1 MLPLLRSTA
10 QDNAR
15 IAVVRITLMALVIAG
30 AACGPAGEEA
40 SSISRGDEAAARGEL
55 EEALAEYSL
64 AAQMGSDD
72 AMTLARVAHTYAEMG
87 RVDEAA
93 DFYRRTV
100 AADSTYADQAVAD
113 MVWLARAAAARND
126 LFSVASAIGTAHDFR
141 PGISVAE
148 LSLPLARHHFR
159 NGEYGVALPYYQK
172 ALAAM
177 GEDTTPDIVF
187 EAASAYDEVGDCR
200 NSLVLYEQYRRMIR
214 RWQRGE
220 VHWRIGSCSYRLA
233 QDMIEQGEDE
243 AAFELIDRMI
253 TLGEPRNLLAL
264 AYLHLGG
271 ILARLGRCDE
281 AMFSFQRVRDVDQT
295 GSDALVERAQWR
307 FDELRFSSPMRG
319 IISGG
324 GC

>member
-1 MLPLLRSTA
+1 MRAAFVLG
-10 QDNAR
+10 
-15 IAVVRITLMALVIAG
+15 ALVVLS
-30 AACGPAGEEA
+30 AACGPSRDEE
-40 SSISRGDEAAARGEL
+40 SSIGRGDEAVARGQM

-64 AAQMGSDD
+64 AVRQGSDD
-72 AMTLARVAHTYAEMG
+72 APTLARVANTYAQMG

-93 DFYRRTV
+93 EFYRRAV
-100 AADSTYADQAVAD
+100 AVDASYTDQAVAD
-113 MVWLARAAAARND
+113 MVRLARAAADRND
-126 LFSVASAIGTAHDFR
+126 LYSVASAIGTAQAFR

-177 GEDTTPDIVF
+177 GEDTIPDIVF

-200 NSLVLYEQYRRMIR
+200 KALTLYEQYRRMIR
-214 RWQRGE
+214 RWERGE
-220 VHWRIGSCSYRLA
+220 VHWKIGSCSYRLA
-233 QDMIEQGEDE
+233 QDLIEQDEDE
-243 AAFELIDRMI
+243 EAFEHIERTI

-264 AYLHLGG
+264 AYLDMGG

-281 AMFSFQRVRDVDQT
+281 AMFAFQRVRDVDQT
-295 GSDALVERAQWR
+295 GSGALVERAQWR
-307 FDELRFSSPMRG
+307 FDELRFSSPTRG

>member
-1 MLPLLRSTA
+1 MA
-10 QDNAR
+10 ENVAR
-15 IAVVRITLMALVIAG
+15 PAFVRFALMALILSSV
-30 AACGPAGEEA
+30 ACGPAREEI
-40 SSISRGDEAAARGEL
+40 SSITRGDEAAARGDL
-55 EEALAEYSL
+55 EEALAEYRL
-64 AAQMGSDD
+64 AAQLGSDE
-72 AMTLARVAHTYAEMG
+72 ASTLARVAHTYAEMG

-93 DFYRRTV
+93 DFYRQAV
-100 AADSTYADQAVAD
+100 DAEPEYADQAVAD
-113 MVWLARAAAARND
+113 MVRLARAAADRND
-126 LFSVASAIGTAHDFR
+126 LFSVASAIGTAQQFR

-177 GEDTTPDIVF
+177 GEDAIPDIVF

-200 NSLVLYEQYRRMIR
+200 KALVLYERYRRMIR

-220 VHWRIGSCSYRLA
+220 VRWKIGSCSYRLA
-233 QDMIEQGEDE
+233 QDLIELDEDE

-264 AYLHLGG
+264 AYLDMGD

-281 AMFSFQRVRDVDQT
+281 AMYSFQRVRDVDQT

-307 FDELRFSSPMRG
+307 YDELRFSSPTRS

>member
-1 MLPLLRSTA
+1 MSLSLLPRLRSAAGATSRLA
-10 QDNAR
+10 LA
-15 IAVVRITLMALVIAG
+15 ALVISS
-30 AACGPAGEEA
+30 AACGPAREET
-40 SSISRGDEAAARGEL
+40 SSISRGDEAAARGDL
-55 EEALAEYSL
+55 DEALAEYSL
-64 AAQMGSDD
+64 AAQLGSDD
-72 AMTLARVAHTYAEMG
+72 ARTLARVAHTYAEMG

-100 AADSTYADQAVAD
+100 EVEPDYADQAVAD
-113 MVWLARAAAARND
+113 MVRLARRAADRND
-126 LFSVASAIGTAHDFR
+126 LFSVASAIGTAHEFR

-148 LSLPLARHHFR
+148 LALPLARHHFR

-177 GEDTTPDIVF
+177 GEDTIPDIVF

-200 NSLVLYEQYRRMIR
+200 KSLVLYEQYRRMIR

-220 VHWRIGSCSYRLA
+220 VHWKIGSCSYRLA
-233 QDMIEQGEDE
+233 QDLIEQDEDE

-253 TLGEPRNLLAL
+253 ALGEPRNLLAL
-264 AYLHLGG
+264 AYLDMGD
-271 ILARLGRCDE
+271 ILARMGRCDE
-281 AMFSFQRVRDVDQT
+281 AMFAFQRVRDVDQT

-307 FDELRFSSPMRG
+307 FDELRFSSPTRG

>member
-1 MLPLLRSTA
+1 MLA
-10 QDNAR
+10 KNIVR
-15 IAVVRITLMALVIAG
+15 IALMALVISS
-30 AACGPAGEEA
+30 AACGQVLEEA
-40 SSISRGDEAAARGEL
+40 SSISRGDEAAARGDL

-64 AAQMGSDD
+64 AAQLGSDD

-100 AADSTYADQAVAD
+100 AADPDYADQAVAD
-113 MVWLARAAAARND
+113 MVRLARAAADRND
-126 LFSVASAIGTAHDFR
+126 LFSVASAIGTAHEFR

-148 LSLPLARHHFR
+148 LALPLARHHFR
-159 NGEYGVALPYYQK
+159 HGEYGVALPYYQK

-177 GEDTTPDIVF
+177 GEDTIPDIVF

-200 NSLVLYEQYRRMIR
+200 KALVLYEQYRRMIR
-214 RWQRGE
+214 RWERSE
-220 VHWRIGSCSYRLA
+220 VHWKIGSCSYRLA
-233 QDMIEQGEDE
+233 QDLIEQDEDE

-253 TLGEPRNLLAL
+253 ALGEPRNLLAL
-264 AYLHLGG
+264 AYLHMGD

-281 AMFSFQRVRDVDQT
+281 AMFAFERVREVDQT

>member
-1 MLPLLRSTA
+1 MA
-10 QDNAR
+10 ENVAR
-15 IAVVRITLMALVIAG
+15 PAFVRFALMALILASV
-30 AACGPAGEEA
+30 ACGPAREEI
-40 SSISRGDEAAARGEL
+40 SSITRGDEAAARGDL
-55 EEALAEYSL
+55 EEALAEYRL
-64 AAQMGSDD
+64 AAQLGSDE
-72 AMTLARVAHTYAEMG
+72 ASTLARVAHTYAEMG

-93 DFYRRTV
+93 DFYRQAV
-100 AADSTYADQAVAD
+100 DAEPEYADQAVAD
-113 MVWLARAAAARND
+113 MVRLARAAADRND
-126 LFSVASAIGTAHDFR
+126 LFSVASAIGTAQQFR

-177 GEDTTPDIVF
+177 GEDAIPDIVF

-200 NSLVLYEQYRRMIR
+200 KALVLYERYRRMIR

-220 VHWRIGSCSYRLA
+220 VRWKIGSCSYRLA
-233 QDMIEQGEDE
+233 QDLIELDEDE

-264 AYLHLGG
+264 AYLDMGD

-281 AMFSFQRVRDVDQT
+281 AMYSFQRVRDVDQT

-307 FDELRFSSPMRG
+307 YDELRFSSPTRS

>member
-1 MLPLLRSTA
+1 MQRWLVTTRAAFAFGAL
-10 QDNAR
+10 
-15 IAVVRITLMALVIAG
+15 AVLS
-30 AACGPAGEEA
+30 AACGSRADE
-40 SSISRGDEAAARGEL
+40 SSIGRGDEAAARGQM

-64 AAQMGSDD
+64 AVRQGSDD
-72 AMTLARVAHTYAEMG
+72 APTLARVANTYAQMG

-93 DFYRRTV
+93 EFYRRTV
-100 AADSTYADQAVAD
+100 AADASYADQAVAD
-113 MVWLARAAAARND
+113 MVRLARAAADRND
-126 LFSVASAIGTAHDFR
+126 LFSVASAIGTAQAFR

-177 GEDTTPDIVF
+177 GEDTIPDIVF

-200 NSLVLYEQYRRMIR
+200 KALTLYERYRRMIR
-214 RWQRGE
+214 RWERGE
-220 VHWRIGSCSYRLA
+220 VHWKIGSCSYRLA
-233 QDMIEQGEDE
+233 QDLIEQDEDE
-243 AAFELIDRMI
+243 EAFERIERTI

-264 AYLHLGG
+264 AYLDMGG
-271 ILARLGRCDE
+271 ILARMGRCDE
-281 AMFSFQRVRDVDQT
+281 AMFAFQRVRDVDQT
-295 GSDALVERAQWR
+295 GSSALVERAQWR
-307 FDELRFSSPMRG
+307 FDELRFSSPTRG

>member
-1 MLPLLRSTA
+1 MPLPPLRATA
-10 QDNAR
+10 ENIAR
-15 IAVVRITLMALVIAG
+15 MALAGLVISI
-30 AACGPAGEEA
+30 AACGPAREET
-40 SSISRGDEAAARGEL
+40 SSISRGDELAARGDL
-55 EEALAEYSL
+55 DEALAEYRL
-64 AAQMGSDD
+64 AAQLGSDD
-72 AMTLARVAHTYAEMG
+72 ASTLARVAHTYAEMG

-100 AADSTYADQAVAD
+100 AVEPDYADQAVAD
-113 MVWLARAAAARND
+113 MVRLARTAAGRND
-126 LFSVASAIGTAHDFR
+126 LFSVASAIGTAQEFR

-148 LSLPLARHHFR
+148 LALPLARHHFR

-177 GEDTTPDIVF
+177 GEDPIPDIVF

-200 NSLVLYEQYRRMIR
+200 RALVLYEQYRRMIR

-220 VHWRIGSCSYRLA
+220 VHWKIGSCSYRLA
-233 QDMIEQGEDE
+233 KDLIELDEDE

-253 TLGEPRNLLAL
+253 TLGEPKNLLAV
-264 AYLHLGG
+264 AYLDMGDV
-271 ILARLGRCDE
+271 LARLGRCDE
-281 AMFSFQRVRDVDQT
+281 AMFAFQRVRDVDQT
-295 GSDALVERAQWR
+295 GSAALVERAQWR
-307 FDELRFSSPMRG
+307 FDELRFSSPTRG

>member
-1 MLPLLRSTA
+1 MVRSIA
-10 QDNAR
+10 KDSVR
-15 IAVVRITLMALVIAG
+15 IALATLAIAAG
-30 AACGPAGEEA
+30 ACGPAREEA
-40 SSISRGDEAAARGEL
+40 SSIGRGDEAAARGDL
-55 EEALAEYSL
+55 DEALAEYRL
-64 AAQMGSDD
+64 AARLGSDD
-72 AMTLARVAHTYAEMG
+72 ASTLARVAHTYAEMG

-93 DFYRRTV
+93 EFYRRTV
-100 AADSTYADQAVAD
+100 DVDPDYADQAVAD
-113 MVWLARAAAARND
+113 MVRLARAAAERND
-126 LFSVASAIGTAHDFR
+126 LFSVASAIGTAHEFR

-177 GEDTTPDIVF
+177 GEDTIPDIVF

-200 NSLVLYEQYRRMIR
+200 KSLVLYEQYRRMIQ
-214 RWQRGE
+214 RWRRGE
-220 VHWRIGSCSYRLA
+220 VHWKIGSCSYRLA
-233 QDMIEQGEDE
+233 RDLIEQDEDE

-264 AYLHLGG
+264 AYLDMGG

-281 AMFSFQRVRDVDQT
+281 AMFALQRVRDVDQT
-295 GSDALVERAQWR
+295 GSNALVERAQWR
-307 FDELRFSSPMRG
+307 FDELRFSSPTRG